1 MDLDK
6 ICSAAPILRESDE
19 YGGTFSGG
27 RDQDIKKKKQTNIL
41 PIKSN
46 HHITIGGQTFTN
58 QKVTWKHLTADNYAS
73 KEKLLQLSTASQIHL
88 VLFRWGKRPIPFRVC
103 WSWMVVF
110 YLRGMNE
117 GKNPKGVG
125 TNDGQS
131 SSTSSSL
138 LKEIGWIQVGVAH
151 FESSNATYPVY
162 LQHALGIWWPKRTGR
177 CLYFPVS
184 VVSGSN
190 MTLVLIEND
199 IPLGGSRNKIEDNQ
213 VSSTVTKSNL
223 HPIITLQYS
232 VFLLG
237 WDSQNT
243 LSAWRREESWPITSA
258 SCAQVTALY
267 EVLTKSTLGCCPS
280 YSKIM

>member
-1 MDLDK
+1 MGKTSHFFGSAEAEEPKRSGNKWWAKFFNLKFPPKRNMLD
-6 ICSAAPILRESDE
+6 SSGR
-19 YGGTFSGG
+19 GTFW
-27 RDQDIKKKKQTNIL
+27 IKC
-41 PIKSN
+41 
-46 HHITIGGQTFTN
+46 
-58 QKVTWKHLTADNYAS
+58 HLS
-73 KEKLLQLSTASQIHL
+73 I
-88 VLFRWGKRPIPFRVC
+88 
-103 WSWMVVF
+103 
-110 YLRGMNE
+110 
-117 GKNPKGVG
+117 
-125 TNDGQS
+125 
-131 SSTSSSL
+131 
-138 LKEIGWIQVGVAH
+138 
-151 FESSNATYPVY
+151 Y

-237 WDSQNT
+237 RDSQNT

-258 SCAQVTALY
+258 SCAQVTA
-267 EVLTKSTLGCCPS
+267 
-280 YSKIM
+280 